1 MKLIKKITII
11 LLVMISLISL
21 QIITTKVLG
30 ADEINTQNEELKS
43 TNDTYVG
50 DINTELFQFNVG
62 QSGGATYVSGEI
74 VVVEWVDGVSTVP
87 EVAPKMRFKS
97 TDGTVNMEVFVTA
110 TGTNTYYFDKYIEGI
125 DTSKQYY
132 FEVESGDSRNVSA
145 NKKMNV
151 YFKGTKFENTVVG
164 RYKDKR
170 IRLKGQ
176 EITFEEDTYVGNINS
191 ELFQFNVGQSGGAT
205 YVSGEIVVVEW
216 VDGKSTVPEVAPK
229 MRFKSTDGT
238 VNMEVFVTATGTN
251 TYYFDKYIEGID
263 TSKQYYFEVES
274 GDARNIST
282 SKKMNVY
289 FKGTKFENTVVG
301 RYKDRKIRLKGQE
314 IIFEDDRYVGDINS
328 QLVKLSTELVNGANY
343 IMGEIVVVEWVDGV
357 STVPEVTPKIRLK
370 STDGTAEWEAFV
382 TSTGTNTYY
391 FDRYIEGINFNK
403 QYYLEVESADER
415 NISENKKM
423 KVAFTGE
430 FANKIIGAY
439 GIEKMVVLQNN
450 TIVFRPLDTSFP
462 LMMNDNERETFELVN
477 AQRIANGIAP
487 LQVDSR
493 LQLLARRKA
502 EDMVANNYFD
512 HQSPTYG
519 SPFDMINKA
528 GIFWYAAG
536 ENIAGAYRNDI
547 AVMAWMNSQGHRE
560 NILDSTYNYTG
571 MGVVDGGRYGKIY
584 VQIFMGA

>member
-176 EITFEEDTYVGNINS
+176 EITFEDDTYVGNINS

-238 VNMEVFVTATGTN
+238 VNMDVFVTATGTN

-430 FANKIIGAY
+430 FTNKIIGAY

-502 EDMVANNYFD
+502 EDMAANNYFD

-547 AVMAWMNSQGHRE
+547 AVVAWMNSQGHRE

>member
-11 LLVMISLISL
+11 LLVMTSLISL
-21 QIITTKVLG
+21 QTITTKVLG

-110 TGTNTYYFDKYIEGI
+110 TGTNTYYFDRYIEGI

-238 VNMEVFVTATGTN
+238 VNMDVFVTATGTN

-263 TSKQYYFEVES
+263 TSKKYYFEVES
-274 GDARNIST
+274 GDLRNIST

-343 IMGEIVVVEWVDGV
+343 IMGEIVVVEWVEGK

-462 LMMNDNERETFELVN
+462 LMMNDNERETFNLVN
-477 AQRIANGIAP
+477 AQRTANGIAP
-487 LQVDSR
+487 LQVDTR

-519 SPFDMINKA
+519 GPSDMINKA
-528 GIFWYAAG
+528 GIFWYTAG

-547 AVMAWMNSQGHRE
+547 AVVAWMNSQGHRE

>member
-21 QIITTKVLG
+21 QTITTKVLG

-50 DINTELFQFNVG
+50 DINT
-62 QSGGATYVSGEI
+62 
-74 VVVEWVDGVSTVP
+74 
-87 EVAPKMRFKS
+87 
-97 TDGTVNMEVFVTA
+97 
-110 TGTNTYYFDKYIEGI
+110 
-125 DTSKQYY
+125 
-132 FEVESGDSRNVSA
+132 
-145 NKKMNV
+145 
-151 YFKGTKFENTVVG
+151 
-164 RYKDKR
+164 
-170 IRLKGQ
+170 
-176 EITFEEDTYVGNINS
+176 

-274 GDARNIST
+274 GDNRNISTSKKMNVYFKGTKFENTVVGRYKDKRIRLKGQEIAFEDDTYVGNINSELFQFNVGQSGGAAYVSGEIVVVEWVDGKSTVPEVAPKMRFKSTDGTVNMDVFVTATGTNTYYFDKYIEGIDTSKQYYFEVESGDSRNIST

-301 RYKDRKIRLKGQE
+301 RYKDRRIRLKGQE

-430 FANKIIGAY
+430 FTNKIIGAY

-450 TIVFRPLDTSFP
+450 TIIFRPLDTSFP

-502 EDMVANNYFD
+502 EDMAANNYFD

-547 AVMAWMNSQGHRE
+547 AVVAWMNSQGHRE